1 MWLPTPIY
9 ERIPQFW
16 FLIGLLF
23 IAGGLYLGI
32 DFAASFAYLAI
43 GLVSCAK
50 GIGIAIIR
58 MRYRRGQSDQRFTKR
73 FNGSVIVPE

>member
-32 DFAASFAYLAI
+32 DYAVSIAYLAI
-43 GLVSCAK
+43 GVVSCAK
-50 GIGIAIIR
+50 GIGIGIIR
-58 MRYRRGQSDQRFTKR
+58 MRYRRKQAAGDDIESPTH
-73 FNGSVIVPE
+73 

>member
-32 DFAASFAYLAI
+32 DFGISLAYIAI

-58 MRYRRGQSDQRFTKR
+58 MHYRRGQTMDNDSESSTR
-73 FNGSVIVPE
+73 

>member
-32 DFAASFAYLAI
+32 DFPVSLAYLAI
-43 GLVSCAK
+43 GVVSCAK

-58 MRYRRGQSDQRFTKR
+58 MRYRRNQTTSDDSESPTQ
-73 FNGSVIVPE
+73 

>member
-23 IAGGLYLGI
+23 VAGGLYLGI
-32 DFAASFAYLAI
+32 DYTVSLAYLAI
-43 GLVSCAK
+43 GIVSCAK

-58 MRYRRGQSDQRFTKR
+58 MRYRRNQATGDDSESPTH
-73 FNGSVIVPE
+73 